1 MFKYWLVI
9 KIDGLK
15 KKKNLEKYFRDFKV
29 LYVCLF
35 YFFIYIGVLKNRMYL
50 L

>member
-29 LYVCLF
+29 LYVWFILF
-35 YFFIYIGVLKNRMYL
+35 FYL
-50 L
+50 YRDVKE